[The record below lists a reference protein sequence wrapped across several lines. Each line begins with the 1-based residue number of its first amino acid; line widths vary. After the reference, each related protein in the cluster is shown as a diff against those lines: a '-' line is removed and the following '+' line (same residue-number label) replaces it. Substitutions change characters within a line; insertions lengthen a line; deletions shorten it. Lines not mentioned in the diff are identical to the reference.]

1 MTDVFSK
8 QERSAVMRAVKS
20 KQNKSTELALIKL
33 FKENKIKGWRRNY
46 KISGNPDFVFPKYRI
61 VVFADGCFWHGHDC
75 RNTKP
80 ASNQNYW
87 KRKIDK
93 NKERDRQVTEK
104 LLQKKWVVI
113 RIWECDIK
121 KGAQEKIGE
130 IKSEIKKNEG
140 KVT

>member
-8 QERSAVMRAVKS
+8 QERSAIMRAVKS
-20 KQNKSTELALIKL
+20 KENKSTELALIKL
-33 FKENKIKGWRRNY
+33 FKKYEIKGWRRNC

-61 VVFADGCFWHGHDC
+61 AVFTDGCFWHGHDC

-93 NKERDRQVTEK
+93 NMERDRQVTE
-104 LLQKKWVVI
+104 QMMWKKWSVI
-113 RIWECDIK
+113 RIWECEIK
-121 KGAQEKIGE
+121 SGAQEKIEE
-130 IKSEIKKNEG
+130 IRKEIERK
-140 KVT
+140 TLP